1 MKVWAAVGILLFSA
15 ASLSFGQNIANWNG
29 SLPGTGSPMG
39 GAFPADF
46 GRINGTV
53 ISSDGRPQKDVL
65 VQIHDFGTRRVAAS
79 VYTDPDGGFS
89 FDELPSGMY
98 QVIATRDT
106 DTVNAEVNVSGSV
119 DGVTLR
125 LSARDP
131 NAPPAQS
138 GRISLSELK
147 APPRAREAY
156 AKAEQAAA
164 RGRSEEMFKHLQK
177 ALDIYPEYAPALSL
191 RAAFLL
197 DKDNVAQAVEDLD
210 KAIHADSNFAQ
221 AHALMAGALNRMNK
235 FDDAIRAADR
245 ASALAPTSWQPHYEM
260 AKSYF
265 GKADYQRALQQL
277 THAQSQLGQ
286 DYAPIHYV
294 RAQVLLRLSNYTEAV
309 NELTTFLKIAPNA
322 PNAASVRNVV
332 VRLNTFVNSG
342 TELAKDEQ
350 RRPEQ

>member
-1 MKVWAAVGILLFSA
+1 MKVWATVGILLFSA
-15 ASLSFGQNIANWNG
+15 APLSFGQNIANWNG
-29 SLPGTGSPMG
+29 SLPGMGSPTG

-53 ISSDGRPQKDVL
+53 ISIDGRPQKDVL
-65 VQIHDFGTRRVAAS
+65 VQIHDFGTRRVVAS
-79 VYTDPDGGFS
+79 VYTGRDGGFC

-98 QVIATRDT
+98 EVIATRDT

-138 GRISLSELK
+138 GRICLSELK

-210 KAIHADSNFAQ
+210 KAIHADSSFAQ
-221 AHALMAGALNRMNK
+221 AHALMAAALNRMNK

-286 DYAPIHYV
+286 DYAPLHFF
-294 RAQVLLRLSNYTEAV
+294 RAKVLLRLSDYNDAV
-309 NELTTFLKIAPNA
+309 NELQTFLKMTPSD
-322 PNAASVRNVV
+322 PTAASARDAIAQINA
-332 VRLNTFVNSG
+332 LLTSG
-342 TELAKDEQ
+342 ATIAKAEHK
-350 RRPEQ
+350 